1 MGSDLPANKFAT
13 IKDIA
18 ELAGTTAATVS
29 YVLNGTGNRYIS
41 DKLRERVKEAAS
53 SLNYIKSSAA
63 SSLKGKKTNVIAVL
77 SPQYENHFF
86 ASIFAAIERTA
97 AEQGYVLTTLNTF
110 DDPQRELK
118 ALDNMLRL
126 RVDGFVI
133 IPTIGGGNNTES
145 IRSHNVP
152 CVVVE
157 RPLVGIADGK
167 YDFISSDNL
176 GASYTL
182 TRHSLEH
189 GHKRIALAY
198 WESEIVSNIFNL
210 RDRRQGYVNAMQEQG
225 LYDPRLVFEG
235 DITRAEGERITE
247 AIIKDKSITSI
258 VYAHYILAE
267 GGIQYLRKNRLRVP
281 DDISI
286 SILGAPA
293 WMDMVETDF
302 THIIQPGERLGREAV
317 EILCARI
324 NGDDGKKVVITIQ
337 PTLHIGKSVNKI

>member
-1 MGSDLPANKFAT
+1 MSKFAT

-29 YVLNGTGNRYIS
+29 YVLNGTGRRYIS
-41 DKLRERVKEAAS
+41 GDLRERVNKAAA
-53 SLNYIKSSAA
+53 SLNYIKSNAA
-63 SSLKGKKTNVIAVL
+63 SSLKGKKNRVIAVL

-86 ASIFAAIERTA
+86 ACVFAAIERTA
-97 AEQGYVLTTLNTF
+97 HEQGYVLATLNTF

-133 IPTIGGGNNTES
+133 IPTIGGGGNTEN

-157 RPLVGIADGK
+157 RPLTGITNGS

-182 TRHSLEH
+182 TKHSLEH

-198 WESEIVSNIFNL
+198 WESEIVSSIVNL
-210 RDRRQGYVNAMQEQG
+210 RDRRQGYVNAMQEYG
-225 LYDPRLVFEG
+225 IYDPKLVFEG
-235 DITRAEGERITE
+235 DITRAEGERITQ
-247 AIIKDKSITSI
+247 AILKDKSITSI

-267 GGIQYLRKNRLRVP
+267 GGIQYLRKNRLNVP
-281 DDISI
+281 VDISI
-286 SILGAPA
+286 SVLGAPA
-293 WMDMVETDF
+293 WIDMVETDF

-324 NGDDGKKVVITIQ
+324 NGDNGEKIVNTIQ
-337 PTLHIGKSVNKI
+337 PSFHAGKSVKKI